1 MRAADGLLALAVAA
15 AGAHLL
21 LSMQLPAL
29 AALFAVATVLAPL
42 PAWLG
47 WRRPL
52 APTPGLAFITFVSG
66 GLLGYMALADW
77 VPADSWAADFAV
89 FGGLCLAMLA
99 LLLWLLGTRTA
110 APPGRA
116 GDPSGDTLAA
126 TALALAVLIPRRLPL
141 DALTQALPWL
151 AALAA
156 VLAPLVSRLGAK
168 ALARA
173 AWLLP
178 VLALLPIAEPAL
190 RAAQRPLLGTLF
202 SIMPAPR
209 GDTGFSPLAQLR
221 ASGLLQPSRRPV
233 LRLWVT
239 GGTPPPYLIG
249 NRLLTLDAGYQWKG
263 VDPGG
268 QAIERESTPAG
279 QRYRLAPGK
288 PTWSLAAHS
297 LRRDDLLFVPAGT
310 QRIDV
315 ADASL
320 GVDGAGVLRA
330 QFAGRADRRWQAE
343 GAPPDAQVR
352 ATAEALAL
360 PAFWDAD
367 LQAAAAAL
375 AGADAAQTAARI
387 GAELRGRRY
396 SLNYRL
402 DRQAPFRDFF
412 LNRKPA
418 HCFWYATAAALALRA
433 NGVPSRLVTGY
444 LVSEPLG
451 GGAFLVRERDAHAWA
466 EWQDAAGR
474 WHTLD
479 ATPAN
484 YDAVLADY
492 GGGAFERAWQR
503 LAARLDA
510 WWQDVE
516 LTDAQ
521 VQAVLLAGLAV
532 LVGLFVREYRRLRRV
547 APRIGHSREWQRLWR
562 RFLRVSGLPER
573 AQWTATDYLAHV
585 PQGWAPQRRAAA
597 RRFLEIYA
605 AARFSPYGT
614 PAEAAAALRACRRRG
629 LFG

>member
-1 MRAADGLLALAVAA
+1 MRTADCLLALAVAT
-15 AGAHLL
+15 AGAHVL

-29 AALFAVATVLAPL
+29 AALFAVAALLAPL
-42 PAWLG
+42 PAWLA

-89 FGGLCLAMLA
+89 FGGLCLAVLA
-99 LLLWLLGTRTA
+99 LLLWQLGTRRA
-110 APPGRA
+110 APGGRVGA
-116 GDPSGDTLAA
+116 PSGDTLAA
-126 TALALAVLIPRRLPL
+126 TALALAVLIPRRVPL

-151 AALAA
+151 SALAA
-156 VLAPLVSRLGAK
+156 VLAPVWSHLGAA
-168 ALARA
+168 ALRRA

-202 SIMPAPR
+202 SIMPTPR
-209 GDTGFSPLAQLR
+209 GDTGFSPLAQLH
-221 ASGLLQPSRRPV
+221 AGGLLRPNRRPV
-233 LRLWVT
+233 LRVWVT
-239 GGTPPPYLIG
+239 GGTPPPYLVG

-263 VDPGG
+263 VDPAG
-268 QAIERESTPAG
+268 QDIARESTPTG
-279 QRYRLAPGK
+279 QRYRLAAGAS
-288 PTWSLAAHS
+288 TWSLAAHS
-297 LRRDDLLFVPAGT
+297 LRRDDLLFVPTGT
-310 QRIDV
+310 QTLDV
-315 ADASL
+315 GDASV
-320 GVDGAGVLRA
+320 GVDGAAVLRA
-330 QFAGRADRRWQAE
+330 QFAGRAERRWQAA
-343 GAPPDAQVR
+343 GAPPAAVAR
-352 ATAEALAL
+352 AADALAL
-360 PAFWDAD
+360 PPFWDAD
-367 LQAAAAAL
+367 LQAAAVAL
-375 AGADAAQTAARI
+375 AGPDAAQTAARI
-387 GAELRGRRY
+387 GAELRARRY

-412 LNRKPA
+412 LNRRPA

-466 EWQDAAGR
+466 EWQDGAGR

-492 GGGAFERAWQR
+492 GGGAVERAWQR
-503 LAARLDA
+503 VAARLDA
-510 WWQDVE
+510 WWSKVE

-532 LVGLFVREYRRLRRV
+532 LVGLFVREYRRLRQV
-547 APRIGHSREWQRLWR
+547 VPRAGHSREWQRLWR

-573 AQWTATDYLAHV
+573 AQWTATDYVAHL
-585 PQGWAPQRRAAA
+585 PPGWPPLRRDAA

-605 AARFSPYGT
+605 ATRFAPDGA
-614 PAEAAAALRACRRRG
+614 PAQAAAALRACRRRRLSG
-629 LFG
+629 